1 MKGADPAPKPF
12 LALLQ
17 WKELQETNKKEQ
29 SLPLTSVKPRLF
41 TAACEKVQI
50 ATLRQLL
57 QDSPQQAPTM
67 TSVLSDQTGVLAAIE
82 MSLMSADKATK
93 LSLLS
98 GFADS
103 ASRGPH

>member
-29 SLPLTSVKPRLF
+29 SLPLTSVKHRLF

-82 MSLMSADKATK
+82 TSLMSADKATK

-103 ASRGPH
+103 ASRG